1 LREERGFIMKITR
14 HSKILEIITQKD
26 IETQEELVDELKKE
40 GFDVT
45 QATVSRDIKELK
57 LIKVQTKDGKYK
69 YAPFSYQSN
78 ALYDKLVSIFS
89 QTVLDIDCVGN
100 MIVIKT
106 LSGSASAA
114 AESIDSLKFDGIV
127 GTIAGD
133 NTIFALARTNEK
145 AQEIALRMKR
155 ILNKEV
161 D

>member
-1 LREERGFIMKITR
+1 MKITR

-26 IETQEELVDELKKE
+26 IETQEELVDELRKA

-57 LIKVQTKDGKYK
+57 LIKVQTKDGRYK
-69 YAPFSYQSN
+69 YAPLSN
-78 ALYDKLVSIFS
+78 ENNVVYDRLVNIFS
-89 QTVLDIDCVGN
+89 QTVLNIDCVGN

-114 AESIDSLKFDGIV
+114 AEAIDHLRFDGLV

-133 NTIFALARTNEK
+133 NTIFALARSEEK
-145 AQEIALRMKR
+145 ALEIVAKMKMMF
-155 ILNKEV
+155 NG
-161 D
+161 